1 MSELKWLVIGL
12 IVFLFLLILIIIT
25 KLTILV
31 DYHHYKD
38 DDQLDVKIKAWYGL
52 ITYKIAVPLIKIDD
66 NSPALVFKEKVQMG
80 EQKEVEKTNKF
91 TAKDFIQGLNDTKQL
106 LTHIIS
112 LHKIIRTFLRKV
124 TIKEI
129 QWHSMIGV
137 GDVAAT
143 GTLTGALWS
152 VKGGLIGILSNYMR
166 LKEMPIMSITP
177 SFQRPITQTK
187 FQCMIQFR
195 LGYAMLAGIK
205 LVKFWKGGR
214 PNFQSDHLRFLSKDK
229 TNSV

>member
-1 MSELKWLVIGL
+1 MNDLKWLVIGL
-12 IVFLFLLILIIIT
+12 IVLLILLFLMLIT
-25 KLTILV
+25 KLTILIN
-31 DYHHYKD
+31 YHHYKD
-38 DDQLDVKIKAWYGL
+38 DDQLNVKIKAWYGL
-52 ITYKIAVPLIKIDD
+52 ITYKIDVPLIKIDD
-66 NSPALVFKEKVQMG
+66 NQPAVVFKEKVQMG
-80 EQKEVEKTNKF
+80 EQRQKESTNEF
-91 TAKDFIQGLNDTKQL
+91 TAKDFIEGLNDMKQL

-124 TIKEI
+124 TIKKIE
-129 QWHSMIGV
+129 WHSMIGV
-137 GDVAAT
+137 GDAAAT

-152 VKGGLIGILSNYMR
+152 VKGGLMGILSNYMR
-166 LKEMPIMSITP
+166 LKDMPIMSITP
-177 SFQRPITQTK
+177 SFQRPVTQTK

-214 PNFQSDHLRFLSKDK
+214 PNFQSDHLKFLSKDK